1 MIDLLQEIYATIR
14 MNKMR
19 TFLTGFAVAWGIF
32 ILIVLLGSGNG
43 LLNAFKESSGIMNFN
58 AITIYPSRTTKPH
71 GGFQQGRPIKLD
83 ETDISAVGTELND
96 NLYNESG
103 VISQGDMTIRNKDKS
118 INGTL
123 MGVASGFIK
132 NQGLTLKYG
141 RFVNEEDIKEK
152 RRSIV
157 LHEKAI
163 EILFGKNIDATG
175 RTIELNKTVFLVVG
189 ISADLGF
196 NDYRTYYSPITT
208 VKQIFNKDQLSNISF
223 ISKNLGSI
231 EESEKLTQD
240 IRTTLANKHNFADD
254 DWGAVWVS
262 NRFTNYLQQQT
273 ASGYLTIAI
282 WVIGIFTL
290 LSGIVGVSNIMLI
303 SVKERTREFG
313 IRKAIGAKPS
323 SILRLILFESVIIT
337 TVFGYIGMLAGI
349 LTTEWMSIQAGKQ
362 VVDVGM
368 FSQTVFTDP
377 TVNIGVAVQATI
389 TLIIAGTIA
398 GFIPARKAVS
408 VKPIEALNAR

>member
-14 MNKMR
+14 MNKLR

-71 GGFQQGRPIKLD
+71 GGFQQGRPINLD
-83 ETDISAVGTELND
+83 ETDISAVGTQLSD

-103 VISQGDMTIRNKDKS
+103 VISQGDMIIRNKDKS

-132 NQGLTLKYG
+132 NQGLTLKHG

-163 EILFGKNIDATG
+163 EILFGENIDATG
-175 RTIELNKTVFLVVG
+175 KTIELNKTVFLVVG

-208 VKQIFNKDQLSNISF
+208 VKQIFNKDKLSNISF
-223 ISKNLGSI
+223 ISKNLSSI

-240 IRTTLANKHNFADD
+240 IRTTLANKHNFSAD

-262 NRFTNYLQQQT
+262 NRFTSYLQQQT

-282 WVIGIFTL
+282 WIIGIFTL

-362 VVDVGM
+362 VVDVGV

-377 TVNIGVAVQATI
+377 TVDIGVAVQATI
-389 TLIIAGTIA
+389 ALIIAGTIA